1 MRCLNALYLA
11 ILSPFHAVWYSWI
24 SLYSLKL
31 DKLSSKQTSLQ
42 SSKKTDVWQDFV
54 CCEENLKFIQTRF
67 CAFPDPMKRVLY
79 FFFLHFQL
87 YIHCIKRVEVIRNE
101 KGLWRSSLRRATYWT
116 MKQTN
121 PVLSGFQAKFEY
133 DVGWSLTKWS
143 RFCFQRNFN

>member
-1 MRCLNALYLA
+1 MFKCVIPCYIKSIPCGLVFLNQPLQLET
-11 ILSPFHAVWYSWI
+11 W
-24 SLYSLKL
+24 
-31 DKLSSKQTSLQ
+31 QTEQ
-42 SSKKTDVWQDFV
+42 QTDITSSKKTDVWQDFV

-87 YIHCIKRVEVIRNE
+87 YIHCIKGVEVIRKE